1 MSPGEVACFLTGV
14 VVGAL
19 LVGAAAS
26 IRLWRSA
33 WSRGEVISGE
43 ALERAR
49 KRGES

>member
-1 MSPGEVACFLTGV
+1 VACVLTGI

-33 WSRGEVISGE
+33 WREGQLLDGEGI
-43 ALERAR
+43 ERA
-49 KRGES
+49 KRRGDL